1 MSDIVLDVQS
11 ASATPAAGQIVIFP
25 ETGGKRLTFKDDAGR
40 TYTLGEGCIRNQSNA
55 VSGAGFAVDTYVAGS
70 NITVPASLT
79 LQVGSQYR
87 CKISL
92 SKTAAGV
99 ATPICN
105 VRVGTLGTTADAA
118 MFTFTG
124 AIQTAAADVG
134 FIEVLFTVNT
144 IGATGTMRGTYVLKH
159 NVASGAGLSGTDI
172 IEQGNG
178 SFNTTTAS
186 LIIGISLNFGTAAS
200 VITTQVEAE
209 LLNI

>member
-1 MSDIVLDVQS
+1 MADIVLDTQS
-11 ASATPAAGQIVIFP
+11 ASATPAAGQVALFP

-40 TYTLGEGCIRNQSNA
+40 TYTLGEGCIRNQSVA
-55 VSGAGFAVDTYVAGS
+55 VTGAGFAADTYVVGS
-70 NITVPASLT
+70 AITVPASLA
-79 LQVGSQYR
+79 LQVGTQYR

-99 ATPICN
+99 AAPTCI
-105 VRVGTLGTTADAA
+105 VRVGTLGTTGDAA

-124 AIQTAAADVG
+124 AIQTAVVDVG
-134 FIEVLFTVNT
+134 LIEVLITIDT
-144 IGATGTMRGTYVLKH
+144 IGATGTMRGTFVLKH
-159 NVASGAGLSGTDI
+159 NVASGAGLSGTDV

-186 LIIGISLNFGTAAS
+186 LIIGISLNYGAAAA
-200 VITTQVEAE
+200 VTITQVEAE